1 MKTLEATRGVG
12 WWGENRGEG
21 GWVGRGVIRRGGIVN
36 MVVHFLVYK
45 MVIYY

>member
-1 MKTLEATRGVG
+1 V
-12 WWGENRGEG
+12 G
-21 GWVGRGVIRRGGIVN
+21 GWGVGVIRRGGIVT